1 VRRKPKAKLYLRFRM
16 PDGKQSP
23 YCPAL
28 FDNKSRIRP
37 FWCLVKGT
45 PEHHPEATY
54 HPRVKREG
62 KWGFKSVGTD
72 ANNAAAKVS
81 AANVSFPVSTKEPDK
96 PETPTAKDGYRIDGE
111 IAVYLSNAAKL
122 SPKTYKAYKLS
133 LGLFRQSCK
142 KIYVHQI
149 TKQDLQAFDSY
160 LLDDG
165 NEDRTRHN
173 RVTHLVTFLRN
184 EEGRRLGPPIK
195 DVSIMVKYV
204 EAPPE
209 AYTRQELEDLFR
221 VSNEEEKFLWRFFLG
236 TGFREAEVSVAEV
249 TDLNRDTKTIR
260 VDEKLY
266 FGFKPKDC
274 EKRNVPVSDALIAEI
289 DARAKLGSCSLL
301 FGKNGRPNGHLL
313 RVLKNVAFKGGL
325 NCGKCVGTV
334 EGKEVSCANA
344 PVCEKWILHRFRKNF
359 ATDRHNSGASARKI
373 QKWLGHSSIE
383 TTLLYLAV
391 GDDTSEMIRNIVN
404 GVHVG
409 L

>member
-1 VRRKPKAKLYLRFRM
+1 VRCKPKAKLYLRFRK

-37 FWCLVKGT
+37 FWCLVKGV
-45 PEHHPEATY
+45 EEFHRDGTY
-54 HPRVKREG
+54 HRRVKRGG
-62 KWGFKSVGTD
+62 KWGWESLGND
-72 ANNAAAKVS
+72 ANAAYAKLNVASIVPVKPAGENDATGS
-81 AANVSFPVSTKEPDK
+81 AV
-96 PETPTAKDGYRIDGE
+96 KDGYRIDDE

-122 SPKTYKAYKLS
+122 SSKTYKAYKHS
-133 LGLFRQSCK
+133 LELFRQSCK

-149 TKQDLQAFDSY
+149 TKQDLQAFDSD

-184 EEGRRLGPPIK
+184 GEGRRFGPPIT
-195 DVSIMVKYV
+195 DVRIMVKYV

-221 VSNEEEKFLWRFFLG
+221 VSDEEEKSLWRFFLG
-236 TGFREAEVSVAEV
+236 TGFREAEVSVAEM

-260 VDEKLY
+260 VDEKPY
-266 FGFKPKDC
+266 FGFKPKDR
-274 EKRNVPVSDALIAEI
+274 EKRNVPVSDVLIAEV

-334 EGKEVSCANA
+334 EGKEVSCAKA

-391 GDDTSEMIRNIVN
+391 GDDTSDEVRIIVN